1 MAAAFGNLLT
11 AKIAISI
18 PRNKIKSVEKL
29 TWRVA
34 LFIKRRTLAIT
45 MNYDYVIKID
55 PERKYL
61 DEWKSEIEKSISF

>member
-45 MNYDYVIKID
+45 MNDNCVIKIGL
-55 PERKYL
+55 ERKYL
-61 DEWKSEIEKSISF
+61 EDWKSEIEKFS